1 MNNACRNAVD
11 SVDLCAEA
19 LWRSRPTMAP
29 LESALQN
36 MTFGVRF
43 SLVLRPASCRFF
55 FMKFPEKLDELE
67 KMEKLH

>member
-36 MTFGVRF
+36 MKFGVRF

-55 FMKFPEKLDELE
+55 FHEIPRETG
-67 KMEKLH
+67 